1 MTPPGAEHT
10 LAPERSDGFASVG
23 AASHRKRVALL
34 PGGPFA
40 VKNDACDGELATRLG
55 SLGVGTEV
63 VALSL
68 QKT

>member
-23 AASHRKRVALL
+23 AASHRERVALL

-40 VKNDACDGELATRLG
+40 VQDNVRGGEFQSWDAMDE
-55 SLGVGTEV
+55 
-63 VALSL
+63 
-68 QKT
+68 